1 MIQKNKYHPD
11 LRMAAIRRA
20 STVLRSQKPVMVK
33 RKQTHLELL
42 SRALSQG
49 KRDVRPPG
57 AGPSPRGGGGGGA
70 GGGGGGGGGG
80 GRREKGRDKEEE
92 KTGAEGPFRL
102 PHPLEVQ
109 SSG

>member
-20 STVLRSQKPVMVK
+20 STVLRSQKPGMVK

-42 SRALSQG
+42 SRALSQSN
-49 KRDVRPPG
+49 KDV
-57 AGPSPRGGGGGGA
+57 SLLGGGRGA
-70 GGGGGGGGGG
+70 GGG